1 VKKYLFKAGKTIS
14 IAITVFFVCTAIYGT
29 WYIHEYFRKSS
40 FSTLSRLGSI
50 NVSDGYRIKNGTDE
64 DLKNIIYESQ
74 KLVVYIEAVS
84 SNSKNIGSGFLFDN
98 KGDIITNAHVLDGA
112 TEVSIKTAD
121 TSAYKGTI
129 IGKANDIDV
138 ALIRV
143 PELAGKDPMIIAHD
157 GKVDIG
163 DKIIALGSPFGLQ
176 NTATLGNISG
186 LNRNFK
192 INKYTYNDVYQI
204 SAPITSGN
212 SGGPLIRQSTGEV
225 IGINSAKLDE
235 GNIGFS
241 IPINQIIE
249 KAKLWA
255 SNPSANAINQDIKV
269 KEDVNEDTLK
279 YSAEYIVGYLY
290 DSLDSQDYLSAYFLL
305 GSEWHSTVSYERFRK
320 GYLSTQSV
328 KIKSM
333 TSRMEKNNNVEVTAI
348 IEAVDNID
356 GDIKT
361 KKYKTDYIVGY
372 ENNKLKILSGKA
384 TKL

>member
-1 VKKYLFKAGKTIS
+1 MKKYLFKAGKAIS
-14 IAITVFFVCTAIYGT
+14 IIVTITFICAAIYGT
-29 WYIHEYFRKSS
+29 WYIHEYFNKSS
-40 FSTLSRLGSI
+40 IVTLSGLGYI
-50 NVSDGYRIKNGTDE
+50 KMGDEDRTKNGKNE
-64 DLKNIIYESQ
+64 DLKNIIYECQ
-74 KLVVYIEAVS
+74 KLVVYVEAIS
-84 SNSKNIGSGFLFDN
+84 PNNKSIGSGFLFDN

-112 TEVSIKTAD
+112 TEVSIKMPD

-129 IGKANDIDV
+129 IGKASDIDV

-143 PELAGKDPMIIAHD
+143 SELAGKDPMIIAHD

-163 DKIIALGSPFGLQ
+163 DKVVALGSPFGLQ

-192 INKYTYNDVYQI
+192 INKYTYKDVYQI
-204 SAPITSGN
+204 SASISSGN

-241 IPINQIIE
+241 IPINQVTE
-249 KAKLWA
+249 RAKLWA
-255 SNPSANAINQDIKV
+255 SNPSVNAINDNTSV
-269 KEDVNEDTLK
+269 KEDVNEDALK

-290 DSLDSQDYLSAYFLL
+290 DSLNSQDYLSAYFLL
-305 GSEWHSTVSYERFRK
+305 GSEWHSTMSYERFRK

-328 KIKSM
+328 KIKSI
-333 TSRMEKNNNVEVTAI
+333 TSRVGKNRNVEVIAI

-361 KKYKTDYIVGY
+361 KKFKTSYIVGY
-372 ENNKLKILSGKA
+372 ENNKLKILSGTA
-384 TKL
+384 VKL